1 MTSAA
6 QLTPLDIDAWDP
18 DLADIVADMKGRPLN
33 VHRLMANHP
42 QLLKA
47 WWNFRNYSVQGGALG
62 RRRGELVILRVALHM
77 RAWYEWGSHVERA
90 QACGL
95 SLTEIE
101 RVKQDLKIGE
111 WAPAEALLLAAVDEL
126 IETRGLSP
134 RSLSALAEHYSPQ
147 EIMDIMA
154 IHGMYIILGCMINTW
169 GLELEESVAAKLPE
183 GVTQEAFEAEFPRES
198 RQPRGAGA

>member
-1 MTSAA
+1 MRGEF
-6 QLTPLDIDAWDP
+6 QLEPLDPDDWDSA
-18 DLADIVADMKGRPLN
+18 LAGVIADMKGRPIN

-47 WWNFRNYSVQGGALG
+47 WWDFRNYSVQGGALG

-95 SLTEIE
+95 TLAEIE
-101 RVKQDLKIGE
+101 RVKQSAEDAAWE
-111 WAPAEALLLAAVDEL
+111 PAEALLLSAVDEL
-126 IETRGLSP
+126 IESHGLAP
-134 RSLSALAEHYSPQ
+134 ASLAALAEHYSPQ

-154 IHGMYIILGCMINTW
+154 IHGMYVILGCMINTW
-169 GLELEESVAAKLPE
+169 GLELDQSVAAKLPE
-183 GVTQEAFEAEFPRES
+183 GVTKEAFEAAYPRAE
-198 RQPRGAGA
+198 RKHAR